1 MARPALELF
10 YPELAGVRQPLA
22 GEMAARRELL
32 ERLPFAT
39 GYGVEIAMLIDAWR
53 AVGLEGI
60 AQVDLDEH
68 HNRHQPLSALTP
80 MALTVL
86 ATIAR
91 RLEQDGAD
99 GSGGLR
105 PRAPAAGEP
114 RLRNAETPSR
124 RTRDWRAA
132 GSRVIAARVRCL
144 YVDLDGTLLGRGA
157 SLLHDG
163 EGEVSIDGV
172 RAVQACLRA
181 DVEVVLMSGR
191 RRAQVYED
199 ARLLGQ
205 GSFIYEAGACVVLD
219 GEEHWLTGELLPGEL
234 TIAEQ
239 IERSGA
245 PALLLE
251 HYAGR
256 LEYHEP
262 WHVEREVSHL
272 FRGLVDAFEVDA
284 LLAERGHGNLRLVD
298 NGVVN
303 RRSPALAELPHVRGY
318 HLLPISASKAAAVA
332 FHRRARGYSREETF
346 AVGDSRED
354 LACAEHVQT
363 FWLVANAVE
372 RDPSI
377 AEAAAAHDNV
387 RVAEA
392 GHGAGVYEAVVS
404 TLIDR

>member
-1 MARPALELF
+1 
-10 YPELAGVRQPLA
+10 V
-22 GEMAARRELL
+22 
-32 ERLPFAT
+32 
-39 GYGVEIAMLIDAWR
+39 
-53 AVGLEGI
+53 
-60 AQVDLDEH
+60 
-68 HNRHQPLSALTP
+68 SA
-80 MALTVL
+80 
-86 ATIAR
+86 
-91 RLEQDGAD
+91 D
-99 GSGGLR
+99 
-105 PRAPAAGEP
+105 
-114 RLRNAETPSR
+114 
-124 RTRDWRAA
+124 
-132 GSRVIAARVRCL
+132 ARVRCL

-163 EGEVSIDGV
+163 DGAVSIDGV

-205 GSFIYEAGACVVLD
+205 ASFIYEAGACVVLD
-219 GEEHWLTGELLPGEL
+219 GEENWLTGDLQPGEL

-239 IERSGA
+239 IELSGA

-262 WHVEREVSHL
+262 WHVQREVSHL
-272 FRGLVDAFEVDA
+272 FRGLVDSLEADA
-284 LLAERGHGNLRLVD
+284 LLAERGHGDLRLVD

-332 FHRRARGYSREETF
+332 FHSRARGYSRGETF

-387 RVAEA
+387 RVAES